1 MDAGSRE
8 GEDKTK
14 YYAFN
19 IAAAGWHSG
28 ALVLGLDEGHA
39 QEDDGIPEGSMLEAN
54 DDPTRIP
61 DSPDLG
67 FDPGALGS
75 GGRDRGHRGIRGV
88 TGTSFS
94 ARGGMSRG
102 GFVRSGLQGLSLFSP
117 SNVPEGLPKYTAQRN
132 IS

>member
-1 MDAGSRE
+1 MDAGSSE

-19 IAAAGWHSG
+19 IAASGWHSG

-39 QEDDGIPEGSMLEAN
+39 QEDDRVPEGSMLEVN
-54 DDPTRIP
+54 DDPTQIP
-61 DSPDLG
+61 DPPGLG

-75 GGRDRGHRGIRGV
+75 GGRERGHRGIRGV
-88 TGTSFS
+88 A

-102 GFVRSGLQGLSLFSP
+102 GFVRSGLQGLFS
-117 SNVPEGLPKYTAQRN
+117 SRQGNLRSFWGR
-132 IS
+132 